1 MGFKGK
7 EKIKKE
13 RGKKREREKK
23 GWLVIRKP
31 ADPPTMTVWVLSWSL
46 ARRSLCRRSGSC
58 SGFRWVQWFYFV
70 VEGR

>member
-23 GWLVIRKP
+23 RMACYKKTGGSTYNDCLGVELVLGQKKLVSP
-31 ADPPTMTVWVLSWSL
+31 KWEL
-46 ARRSLCRRSGSC
+46 
-58 SGFRWVQWFYFV
+58 QWI
-70 VEGR
+70 